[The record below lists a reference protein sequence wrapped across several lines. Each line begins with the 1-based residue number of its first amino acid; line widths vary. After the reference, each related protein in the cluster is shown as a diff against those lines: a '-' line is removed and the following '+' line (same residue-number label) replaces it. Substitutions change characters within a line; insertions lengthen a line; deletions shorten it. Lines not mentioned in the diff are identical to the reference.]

1 MPYREEHH
9 AQSCMQIGEEGRGGV
24 GRRCARRRIREG
36 GGRDEGGGARKAG
49 ALRKICSLKI
59 SICKCDTADVPST
72 ALHGLAKLGP
82 ARLGSR
88 SDLGFAFRALFTF
101 APPALPPSRR
111 KRVRRVSPG
120 VLLMIRKCRAKR
132 G

>member
-1 MPYREEHH
+1 MGGDERARE
-9 AQSCMQIGEEGRGGV
+9 
-24 GRRCARRRIREG
+24 
-36 GGRDEGGGARKAG
+36 AG

-82 ARLGSR
+82 ARLGLR

-101 APPALPPSRR
+101 APPSRR
-111 KRVRRVSPG
+111 RGGNACGVSPP
-120 VLLMIRKCRAKR
+120 AFY
-132 G
+132 